1 MSIQSCKRLMLIWKL
16 IPGPGIFAD
25 VVERLNQTLLEHARV
40 MLFAKDLPKTLW
52 PEAVAYSNYI
62 KNRSLTRALGSE
74 IMPYQVFFK
83 KKPDVSRLEEF
94 GTKCWVMVPDQRCS
108 KLDPKAEM
116 HIFVRVAEHAKAWN
130 YFNKISRHVQM
141 SRNITFD
148 EHDTKL
154 YPIPNEDDED
164 ELLASLEGESHSG
177 ERTPGT
183 TQGDLSTPQMSPN
196 SSAIPSTQVLTPIP

>member
-1 MSIQSCKRLMLIWKL
+1 M
-16 IPGPGIFAD
+16 
-25 VVERLNQTLLEHARV
+25 
-40 MLFAKDLPKTLW
+40 
-52 PEAVAYSNYI
+52 
-62 KNRSLTRALGSE
+62 LGSE
-74 IMPYQVFFK
+74 ITPYEVFF

-94 GTKCWVMVPDQRCS
+94 GTKCWVMVPDQRRS

-116 HIFVRVAEHAKAWN
+116 HIFVGVAKHAKAWK

-148 EHDTKL
+148 VKDTKL
-154 YPIPNEDDED
+154 LPIPNEDDED
-164 ELLASLEGESHSG
+164 ESPASLEGESHSG
-177 ERTPGT
+177 EHTPRT